1 MASTD
6 LVYYTPEQVAEM
18 FGLSS
23 ANYVRENA
31 RLWPHIRIAKQI
43 RFTPEHVEEIALL
56 HLHKPVTPAASRNG
70 FGRRT
75 RGGGSS
81 P

>member
-1 MASTD
+1 MSD
-6 LVYYTPEQVAEM
+6 YFTPEDVAQM
-18 FGLSS
+18 FGLPS

-43 RFTPEHVEEIALL
+43 RFTPEHVEQIARL
-56 HLHKPVTPAASRNG
+56 HEHTPAEPTTSRNT

-75 RGGGSS
+75 RGAA
-81 P
+81 